1 MIKTLLFILVGISLT
16 SCSTIEIL
24 PGLCYN
30 DRDGTHL
37 CPEEYPDE
45 EPQKKTQ
52 LLNCDTFG
60 KMEYCVGRHK
70 LNQICHCVD
79 HNDMSN
85 TTDFLWNS

>member
-1 MIKTLLFILVGISLT
+1 MIKILLFILVGISLT
-16 SCSTIEIL
+16 SCSSIEIL

-37 CPEEYPDE
+37 CPEESPLDK

-52 LLNCDTFG
+52 LNCSTFG
-60 KMEYCVGRHK
+60 MIEYCYARHK

-85 TTDFLWNS
+85 STDFLWNS